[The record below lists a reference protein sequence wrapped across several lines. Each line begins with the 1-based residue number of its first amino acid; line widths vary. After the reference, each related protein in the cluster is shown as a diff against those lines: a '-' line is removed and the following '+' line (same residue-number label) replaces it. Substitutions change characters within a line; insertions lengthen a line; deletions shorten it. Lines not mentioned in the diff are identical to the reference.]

1 MKIQVR
7 RCRYRTGSTFA
18 KQDLPLVPQAIPAT
32 IRGETTIEIDEVA
45 SCGHFEARAMVFVV
59 PDGERLVL
67 SGVGIPRK
75 TLSVRLMPPEG
86 TTEPAVRVEDLDRFQ
101 LRLELCRAINNR
113 WASRTTLGGNFRL
126 VFPGL
131 DVVPFAS

>member
-7 RCRYRTGSTFA
+7 HCRYQTGGTFA
-18 KQDLPLVPQAIPAT
+18 QQDLPLVPHAIPVT
-32 IRGETTIEIDEVA
+32 ISGETTIEIDEVA

-75 TLSVRLMPPEG
+75 TLTVRLMPPEG
-86 TTEPAVRVEDLDRFQ
+86 ATEPTMCLEDLDPYQ
-101 LRLELCRAINNR
+101 LRLELDAINNW
-113 WASRTTLGGNFRL
+113 WASRGTLGGNFRL
-126 VFPGL
+126 AFPEL
-131 DVVPFAS
+131 DAIR